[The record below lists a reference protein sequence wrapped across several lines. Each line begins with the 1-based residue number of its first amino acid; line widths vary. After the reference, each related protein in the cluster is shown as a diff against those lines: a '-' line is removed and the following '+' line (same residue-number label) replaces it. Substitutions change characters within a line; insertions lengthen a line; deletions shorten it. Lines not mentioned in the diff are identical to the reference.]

1 MNTELKTI
9 TPELARQMLERNVN
23 NRRISLDRVDH
34 LAREMASG
42 NWVINGESIKFSQSR
57 LIDGQHRLNAIVKA
71 NTPVQT
77 LVIEGLPDDAFAT
90 IDQGRKRSGA
100 DVLTV
105 NGESHPLIM
114 QAAIRTVMDVMDT
127 SSKWKRSSHSVPNK
141 AFLDFVEQYP
151 EIRESVNMVAHMSR
165 GLAKL
170 SGYAIPTA
178 MHHLFARV
186 DRDRANIFIDQ
197 LHTGVGLDTNSP
209 IYLLRERLIENS
221 ANRNKVERTQIMAI
235 WIKAWNAWYGHKTV
249 KRLLWNSVTEDFPM
263 ITGLK
268 Y

>member
-1 MNTELKTI
+1 MNTQLLTI
-9 TPELARQMLERNVN
+9 TPELARQMLERNTN
-23 NRRISLDRVDH
+23 NRRVSLERVDH

-71 NTPVQT
+71 NIPVQT
-77 LVIEGLPDDAFAT
+77 LIVEGLPDDAFAT

-100 DVLTV
+100 DALTV
-105 NGESHPLIM
+105 KGENYPLIM
-114 QAAIRTVMDVMDT
+114 QSAIRMALEVMDT
-127 SSKWKRSSHSVPNK
+127 SKKWKRSSGNVPNK
-141 AFLDFVEQYP
+141 VFLDFVDQHP
-151 EIRESVNMVAHMSR
+151 EIRDSVNMVAHMQR
-165 GLAKL
+165 GLAKM
-170 SGYAIPTA
+170 SGYAIPAA

-186 DRDRANIFIDQ
+186 DRDRANIFINQ
-197 LHTGVGLDTNSP
+197 LHTGAGLDVNSP

-221 ANRNKVERTQIMAI
+221 TSRNKVERTQLMAI
-235 WIKAWNAWYGHKTV
+235 WIKAWNAWYGHKTA
-249 KRLLWNSVTEDFPM
+249 KRLLWNSVVEDFPV